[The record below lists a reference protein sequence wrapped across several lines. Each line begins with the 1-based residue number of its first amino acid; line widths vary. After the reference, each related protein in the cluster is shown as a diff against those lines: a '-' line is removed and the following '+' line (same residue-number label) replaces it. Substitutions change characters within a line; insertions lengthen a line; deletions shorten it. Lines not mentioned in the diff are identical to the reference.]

1 VPRALPLVV
10 IDVSLKAARIIGT
23 AFMGVKFAPPARRA
37 FAKSVEVLAADLKP
51 KTQNLR
57 PINQSLASLIKQ
69 GVEGFVYRF

>member
-1 VPRALPLVV
+1 MAGKVAIRGG
-10 IDVSLKAARIIGT
+10 VSQEPIQAED
-23 AFMGVKFAPPARRA
+23 RA

-57 PINQSLASLIKQ
+57 PINQSFASLIKQ